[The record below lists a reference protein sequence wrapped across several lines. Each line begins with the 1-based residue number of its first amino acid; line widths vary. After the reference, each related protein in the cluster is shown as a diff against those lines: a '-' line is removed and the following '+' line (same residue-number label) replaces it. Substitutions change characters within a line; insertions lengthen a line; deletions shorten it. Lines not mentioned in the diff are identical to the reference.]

1 MLDVFVVVLLAAM
14 ANFRGFSQIFIGP
27 AALNFGMVVVLTVA
41 ATLRYDP
48 RRGWDS
54 LREPMHD

>member
-1 MLDVFVVVLLAAM
+1 M